1 MSKSILPSH
10 FSDLERDLE
19 VAIDRLG
26 SIDMP
31 MSTLWN
37 PATCPIDVLPYLA
50 WAMSVD
56 QWSSAWP
63 ESIKR
68 RVVANSLQVH
78 AQKGTRPAVERALAS
93 LGVTAEFKEWF
104 EAEPQAPRGT
114 FELVAWVN
122 ENLTS
127 DQVGFLNE
135 QLYEQLQREI
145 DNAKSVRS
153 HYSFKVGAKFGPN
166 AIGVGGAVSGAG
178 LLRRDGIAVQESL
191 NMSTGVVAALAGH
204 VAGFTKVE
212 ASVVSD
218 AVARKT
224 GFVLGAS
231 LSVAS
236 VIYKRMEATT

>member
-135 QLYEQLQREI
+135 QL
-145 DNAKSVRS
+145 
-153 HYSFKVGAKFGPN
+153 
-166 AIGVGGAVSGAG
+166 
-178 LLRRDGIAVQESL
+178 LLLTLYLCHLRQ
-191 NMSTGVVAALAGH
+191 
-204 VAGFTKVE
+204 
-212 ASVVSD
+212 
-218 AVARKT
+218 
-224 GFVLGAS
+224 
-231 LSVAS
+231 
-236 VIYKRMEATT
+236 